1 LFTNNKKA
9 PFQGGGAP
17 TYVGKGM
24 RIEGKIWGTRPIW
37 IDGEVKGS
45 IDIGSEVI
53 IGEPAKI
60 DATIRAPIIKVNG
73 FVEGEL
79 YASGKIEIMSRGRV
93 HGDVT
98 NLAGCLII
106 HDGGIV
112 EGQCKIENEEKMK
125 SLSPQQIPKLL
136 VEKSTTPPKIIQ
148 DSENEPYANT
158 KSEEESVETKQ

>member
-1 LFTNNKKA
+1 MFTNNKKA

-79 YASGKIEIMSRGRV
+79 YASGKIEIMSRGRG

-98 NLAGCLII
+98 NLAGCLFI

-148 DSENEPYANT
+148 DSENEPSSNT